1 MIRDENRVYVILF
14 LAYAAVMASEIFI
27 PTFAELLGAKRGEI
41 GIIVASY
48 GLASFVSS
56 YLSGRASD
64 VIGNRKSF
72 LIYGLFLS
80 SFSFFVQIFAS
91 TKLQLLFIRAIAGFS
106 IGIFFPPL
114 VAYASERG
122 SKMGVLISFA
132 SFGWAFGSIVA
143 GVIGRLSGIIFKAKA
158 FEFKAAFFLSSLL
171 LFTGSYLSIKIRE
184 YKIKPREVPL
194 FPFSII
200 KRNYNVYFSSLLRHL
215 GAFAVWATFPIF
227 LANLGASS
235 FWIGAIY
242 FVNTF
247 SQGMIMRKLDVFN
260 EVKLIFLGLFF
271 SSTVFFL
278 YTLAPNFYYIL
289 PVQLLLALSYSCLY
303 VGSITYL
310 VKRNDEKATAVGV
323 LSSFMGI
330 STFLGPAIGG
340 ALTQVFGFETTM
352 YFASLLSLIGLFVM
366 ATKGDK
372 F

>member
-1 MIRDENRVYVILF
+1 MGNNRNLIYAVLF

-27 PTFAELLGAKRGEI
+27 PTFAKLLGARESEV

-48 GLASFVSS
+48 GLASFLSS

-80 SFSFFVQIFAS
+80 SLAFFSQIFAG
-91 TKLQLLFIRAIAGFS
+91 TKEQLLFIRAIAGFS
-106 IGIFFPPL
+106 IGVFFPPL

-122 SKMGVLISFA
+122 SKPGVLISFA

-143 GVIGRLSGIIFKAKA
+143 GLIGKISGIIFKSQE
-158 FEFKAAFFLSSLL
+158 FEFKAAFLISSVFL
-171 LFTGSYLSIKIRE
+171 FVASYLSIKIKE
-184 YKIKPREVPL
+184 YRIKPKSVPL
-194 FPFSII
+194 FPFEII

-227 LANLGASS
+227 LASLGASS

-247 SQGMIMRKLDVFN
+247 SQGLIMRKLDIFD
-260 EVKLIFLGLFF
+260 EVKLIFSGLFF
-271 SSTVFFL
+271 SSLVFFL
-278 YTLAPNFYYIL
+278 YTLAPNFYYVL
-289 PVQLLLALSYSCLY
+289 PIQLILALSYSCLY
-303 VGSITYL
+303 VGSIAYL
-310 VKRNDEKATAVGV
+310 VKRNEEKATAVGV

-340 ALTQVFGFETTM
+340 ALTQALGFKATM
-352 YFASLLSLIGLFVM
+352 YLASLLSLLGVFIM
-366 ATKGDK
+366 AMKRNS
-372 F
+372 